1 MCVLH
6 EFSVLLL
13 QDYKYRK
20 IKPLVWGTGICLKQW
35 NSKHTIINTKIA
47 YCCFLSFYTHQGGQQ
62 ILYNYI
68 FLWYYGNS
76 SKSCLLWVYPSSPL
90 FLCSALLLLLTP
102 ESTNRHLIEFK
113 VRKRVSTN
121 SLQSVSR
128 THMNERRLLLTPKMQ
143 RSKKKL
149 EPQWRG
155 KIIRNFFLE
164 GNKQKH
170 SSMQKVG

>member
-13 QDYKYRK
+13 QDYRYWK

-35 NSKHTIINTKIA
+35 NSEHTIINTKIA

-90 FLCSALLLLLTP
+90 FLCSALLLLLTL
-102 ESTNRHLIEFK
+102 ESTNRQLIEFK
-113 VRKRVSTN
+113 VRN
-121 SLQSVSR
+121 QYQQ
-128 THMNERRLLLTPKMQ
+128 LTICLMYTRKWETIVID
-143 RSKKKL
+143 SKDAKEQKK
-149 EPQWRG
+149 
-155 KIIRNFFLE
+155 IRASMEGQNYQEFFFW
-164 GNKQKH
+164 G
-170 SSMQKVG
+170 G